1 MFIVLYADD
10 ILLISPS
17 VCMLEKLVQICDFEL
32 DQIDMAINVK
42 KNRAACALAR
52 EMMFRVTPFESL
64 MEELLYRG
72 LTN

>member
-17 VCMLEKLVQICDFEL
+17 VCMLEKLVRICEFEL
-32 DQIDMAINVK
+32 DQIDMVINVL

-52 EMMFRVTPFESL
+52 EIMFCVMPFEPL
-64 MEELLYRG
+64 TELLYRG